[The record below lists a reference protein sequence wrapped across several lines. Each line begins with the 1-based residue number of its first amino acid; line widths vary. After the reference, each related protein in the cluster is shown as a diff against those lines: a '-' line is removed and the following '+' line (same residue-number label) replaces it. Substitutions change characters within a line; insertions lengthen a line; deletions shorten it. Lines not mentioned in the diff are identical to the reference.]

1 LPTSTSPIESPDP
14 YSVPA
19 DLVRFLHQPQDSCTE
34 PYIKMHVNDLEADP
48 SIFNRLWSAGQ
59 MIVVTGMSDRLK
71 KPWTPDYFMCKYS
84 HDSCQSIEA
93 NCPLQRPVDTTVG
106 EFFERFTKD
115 PTESQEVWK
124 LRDWPPEADFQNE
137 FPDLFYDFEHA
148 LPIPDITTRVGIRN
162 VAAHFPVNAN
172 VPDLGPKM
180 YIAMKNSDQVGSR
193 GSTVLHMDVADAIN
207 IQTYAKH
214 GDGEGCALWHLYHA
228 KDSETLRE
236 FLYQHQADELGL
248 SLEEVKR
255 KLDDPIHTTRIYIN
269 AEMRKTLREKYG
281 VTGWEVKQE
290 PGEAVFIPAYTAHQV
305 CNLANCIKVAA
316 DFVSPHS
323 IRRCIK
329 LTEEFRVQN
338 HEHRRPWRE
347 DLLQINQM
355 LLYAFVSTGRSIE
368 EFGVKNL
375 PPQS

>member
-1 LPTSTSPIESPDP
+1 
-14 YSVPA
+14 
-19 DLVRFLHQPQDSCTE
+19 
-34 PYIKMHVNDLEADP
+34 MHVNDLEADP

-84 HDSCQSIEA
+84 RDSCQSIEA

-214 GDGEGCALWHLYHA
+214 GDSEGCALWHLYHA

-281 VTGWEVKQE
+281 VTGWEVKQVE
-290 PGEAVFIPAYTAHQV
+290 
-305 CNLANCIKVAA
+305 
-316 DFVSPHS
+316 
-323 IRRCIK
+323 
-329 LTEEFRVQN
+329 
-338 HEHRRPWRE
+338 
-347 DLLQINQM
+347 
-355 LLYAFVSTGRSIE
+355 
-368 EFGVKNL
+368 
-375 PPQS
+375 